1 MVRKAGIMS
10 TLASTLG
17 TLETIMTEVTTAV
30 DTLSTYN
37 MNWSEA
43 RQLDIAKARFERDV
57 EWMQLGKAVLS
68 TQFDEEAV
76 NAAKARYLDNK

>member
-17 TLETIMTEVTTAV
+17 TIETVMAEVTTAV
-30 DTLSTYN
+30 DTISTYN
-37 MNWSEA
+37 DNWAEA
-43 RQLDIAKARFERDV
+43 RQIDLAISRFERDI

-76 NAAKARYLDNK
+76 NAAKARYLDKK

>member
-17 TLETIMTEVTTAV
+17 TIESIMVETTKAV
-30 DTLSTYN
+30 DTLSSFN
-37 MNWSEA
+37 SNWAEA
-43 RQLDIAKARFERDV
+43 RQLELAKSRFERDV

-68 TQFDEEAV
+68 TQFDAEAV

>member
-17 TLETIMTEVTTAV
+17 TIETVMAEVTTAV
-30 DTLSTYN
+30 DTLSSYN
-37 MNWSEA
+37 SNWAEA
-43 RQLDIAKARFERDV
+43 RQLDLAKSRFERDI
-57 EWMQLGKAVLS
+57 EWMQLGKAVMS